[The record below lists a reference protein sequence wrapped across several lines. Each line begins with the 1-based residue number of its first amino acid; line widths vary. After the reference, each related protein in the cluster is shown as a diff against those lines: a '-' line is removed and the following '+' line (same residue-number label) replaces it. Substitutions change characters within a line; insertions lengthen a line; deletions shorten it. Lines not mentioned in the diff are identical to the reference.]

1 MIVRIKGTLIHKSID
16 CVVVDVNGIGYRVFV
31 PLTTFYDLPDTGQPV
46 ILNTYTYFGKD
57 SISLFGFYSELE
69 KEVFQLM
76 ILVSGVGPKLAMNIL
91 SGSSA
96 TELIKAVSAG
106 NINKLVGIP
115 GVGRKMA
122 ERLILELRD
131 KIAKLKEWR
140 GEPEVCAGETSEEQ
154 TREDA
159 MSALINLGYQRSAV
173 DKALNKIM
181 GESPG
186 KLTLE
191 VVLKK
196 ALRILS

>member
-31 PLTTFYDLPDTGQPV
+31 PLTTFYDLPGTGQPV
-46 ILNTYTYFGKD
+46 ILNTHTYFGKD
-57 SISLFGFYSELE
+57 SISLFGFYTEME

-76 ILVSGVGPKLAMNIL
+76 ILVSGIGPKLAMNIL

-131 KIAKLKEWR
+131 KVAKLKEGR
-140 GEPEVCAGETSEEQ
+140 GESEVCARETLEEQ
-154 TREDA
+154 IRKDA
-159 MSALINLGYQRSAV
+159 MSALMNLGYQRSAV
-173 DKALNKIM
+173 DKVLNKIM
-181 GESPG
+181 GESPE

-196 ALRILS
+196 ALRILF